1 MSRNNTKSGGFTLT
15 EILIVA
21 VLVGIIVY
29 IAQIAMHPRYA
40 GSSHGS
46 NLNACINN
54 LRILDGGKGQWAIEH
69 NKQNT
74 DTPVG
79 SDIQP
84 YMGHGPA
91 GELPVCPN
99 DPKHR
104 FDTSYS
110 PNNVGTKPVCRIL
123 PTNHILP

>member
-21 VLVGIIVY
+21 VLVGVIVY
-29 IAQIAMHPRYA
+29 VAQIAMRPRVV
-40 GSSHGS
+40 SRRSTT
-46 NLNACINN
+46 NACINN
-54 LRILDGGKGQWAIEH
+54 LRIIDGAKGQWALEH

-74 DTPVG
+74 DTPAG

-84 YMGHGPA
+84 YMGHGPT
-91 GELPVCPN
+91 GELPACPN
-99 DPKHR
+99 DRKNR

-110 PNNVGTKPVCRIL
+110 INNVGTKPVCRIM